1 MRPFSSFNALPTTL
15 TLSLL
20 LGTFSPVSADDLR
33 IEVTKAVECAR
44 KTRNGD
50 GIYVHYR
57 GTLQSDGT
65 KFDSSYDRGP
75 PFEFVLGAGQVI
87 AGWDKGLLD
96 MCIGEGRTLTIPPE
110 MAYGNRAIGSIPA
123 GSTLSR
129 HLYNIWVA
137 LKLICGHSF

>member
-1 MRPFSSFNALPTTL
+1 M
-15 TLSLL
+15 
-20 LGTFSPVSADDLR
+20 
-33 IEVTKAVECAR
+33 
-44 KTRNGD
+44 
-50 GIYVHYR
+50 HYR

-75 PFEFVLGAGQVI
+75 PFEFVLGARQVI

-110 MAYGNRAIGSIPA
+110 MAYGNRAIGKIPA

-129 HLYNIWVA
+129 HP
-137 LKLICGHSF
+137 